1 MNEVIQALFPYY
13 ANNPYLINLIPYK
26 TTPSN

>member
-1 MNEVIQALFPYY
+1 MNDVIQALFPYY
-13 ANNPYLINLIPYK
+13 GNNPYLINLISFK

>member
-13 ANNPYLINLIPYK
+13 GDNPYLINLIPYK
-26 TTPSN
+26 TKPSN